1 MTFENMKVGTR
12 LGAGFGLVLTL
23 LMAVAGLGL
32 WSMST
37 IYAKVGEIVDVNVAK
52 TALAQEMSESV
63 HIVSR
68 VTRTV
73 VLLSDVAAIDAELA
87 KVQAARAAYGKASLA
102 LDALPST
109 PAGVAARRPIAQLAE
124 QTRALNDRVIALAR
138 ANQDAEAVQLLLKE
152 AAPATQRW
160 QDAIDAYIERQK
172 ENNAEDVAEAQLAY
186 ERARN
191 WMLAIS
197 ALALVVAMT
206 IAVRISRS
214 LLRQLGGEPAVAAD
228 VASRIAAGDL
238 TVQVDTHA
246 DDRHSM
252 LFAMKTMRDALSTI
266 VTEVRGGTEAIA
278 TASAQIA
285 SGNQDL
291 SMRTEQQA
299 GALEETASSM
309 EELTSAVRQNNDHA
323 RHANQLAQSASAV
336 AVQGGSVVAQV
347 VDTMGDINASSRKI
361 VDIIAVIDGIA
372 FQTNILALNAAVEA
386 ARAGEQGRGFAVVA
400 SEVRTLAQRS
410 ASAAREIKEL
420 IGNSVEKV
428 EQGSKLVEQAGATMG
443 EVVASV
449 RRVTDIMAEISGA
462 GDEQSAGIEQINQA
476 VSEMDSVTQQNAAL
490 VEEAAA
496 AAAAMQQQAEQL
508 ERVVSVF
515 RVDTQSVARPA
526 APERSRLGTPA
537 SVTQLQPRLAARAP
551 QRTAVTQ
558 RARGG
563 GAAASRAA
571 VATDESW
578 EQF

>member
-1 MTFENMKVGTR
+1 
-12 LGAGFGLVLTL
+12 
-23 LMAVAGLGL
+23 
-32 WSMST
+32 
-37 IYAKVGEIVDVNVAK
+37 
-52 TALAQEMSESV
+52 
-63 HIVSR
+63 
-68 VTRTV
+68 
-73 VLLSDVAAIDAELA
+73 
-87 KVQAARAAYGKASLA
+87 
-102 LDALPST
+102 
-109 PAGVAARRPIAQLAE
+109 
-124 QTRALNDRVIALAR
+124 NDRVIALAR
-138 ANQDAEAVQLLLKE
+138 ANQDAEAVQVLLKE

-160 QDAIDAYIERQK
+160 QDAIDVYVERQK
-172 ENNAEDVAEAQLAY
+172 KNNAEDVAEAQAAY

-197 ALALVVAMT
+197 ALALVVAVV
-206 IAVRISRS
+206 IALRISRS

-252 LFAMKTMRDALSTI
+252 LFAMKTMRDALFKI

-336 AVQGGSVVAQV
+336 AVQGGSVVSQV

-428 EQGSKLVEQAGATMG
+428 EQGSKLVEQAGATMD

-449 RRVTDIMAEISGA
+449 RRVTDIMSEISGA

-476 VSEMDSVTQQNAAL
+476 VSEMDTVTQQNAAL

-515 RVDTQSVARPA
+515 QLGNHSAAHTSVAGQR
-526 APERSRLGTPA
+526 RLATPA
-537 SVTQLQPRLAARAP
+537 TVTQLQPR
-551 QRTAVTQ
+551 
-558 RARGG
+558 
-563 GAAASRAA
+563 RAA
-571 VATDESW
+571 VPLRASVQTPARAALGQRSGAHAASAQRANATAAEDSW
-578 EQF
+578 EEF

>member
-1 MTFENMKVGTR
+1 M
-12 LGAGFGLVLTL
+12 
-23 LMAVAGLGL
+23 
-32 WSMST
+32 
-37 IYAKVGEIVDVNVAK
+37 AK
-52 TALAQEMSESV
+52 TALAQEMAESV
-63 HIVSR
+63 HIVAR
-68 VTRTV
+68 VTRSV

-102 LDALPST
+102 LEALPST
-109 PAGVAARRPIAQLAE
+109 PAGGAARRPFAPLAE

-138 ANQDAEAVQLLLKE
+138 ASQDAEAVQLLLKE

-172 ENNAEDVAEAQLAY
+172 KNNVEDVAEARVAY

-266 VTEVRGGTEAIA
+266 VAEVRGGTEAIA

-443 EVVASV
+443 EVVACV

-496 AAAAMQQQAEQL
+496 AAAAMQQ
-508 ERVVSVF
+508 
-515 RVDTQSVARPA
+515 RPCSSRPSSLSGWLACSGWRHRAWPGRQRRSA
-526 APERSRLGTPA
+526 ADSGRRP
-537 SVTQLQPRLAARAP
+537 V
-551 QRTAVTQ
+551 
-558 RARGG
+558 
-563 GAAASRAA
+563 
-571 VATDESW
+571 
-578 EQF
+578 